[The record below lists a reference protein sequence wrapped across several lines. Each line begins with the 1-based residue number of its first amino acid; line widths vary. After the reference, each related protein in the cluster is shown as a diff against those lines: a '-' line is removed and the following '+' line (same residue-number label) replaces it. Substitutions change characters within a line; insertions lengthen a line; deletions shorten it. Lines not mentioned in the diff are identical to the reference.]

1 MKTVLKKWTDVLSV
15 ENLFFNKWV
24 DLVEKEV
31 KAMGL
36 VSEEPPVVLD
46 TKPLFAIFVGGKE
59 HQ

>member
-1 MKTVLKKWTDVLSV
+1 VKTVLKKWTDVLSV